1 VDRPQFSPAD
11 IMVRESAVMEVEAAH
26 EQSVNNPPVREPGGP
41 PPLPEAAHLFP
52 ADLSFEVALINTG
65 HLQ

>member
-1 VDRPQFSPAD
+1 
-11 IMVRESAVMEVEAAH
+11 MERESAVMEVEAAH

-41 PPLPEAAHLFP
+41 PPLPVAAHLFP
-52 ADLSFEVALINTG
+52 ADLAFEVTLNNTG